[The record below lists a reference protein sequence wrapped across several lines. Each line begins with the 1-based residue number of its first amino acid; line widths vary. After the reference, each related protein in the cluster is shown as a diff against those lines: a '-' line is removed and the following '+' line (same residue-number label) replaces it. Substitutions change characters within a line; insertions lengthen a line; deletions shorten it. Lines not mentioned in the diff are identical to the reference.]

1 MEHRVSHDIGRE
13 LAKKAAKAAFSA
25 YAAKYAEYKPTTT
38 WTGDDTATVSFNVKG
53 FSVKGNVEV
62 REREILIDIDV
73 PFLLKAFKSMA
84 LEIIEREMRIWV
96 DKAKRG
102 ELE

>member
-13 LAKKAAKAAFSA
+13 LAKKAARAAFNA

-38 WTGDDTATVSFNVKG
+38 WTGEDTATVSFSVKG
-53 FSVKGNVEV
+53 FSVKGNIEV
-62 REREILIDIDV
+62 RERDISIDIDV
-73 PFLLKAFKSMA
+73 PFLLKAFKSRA

-102 ELE
+102 ELD